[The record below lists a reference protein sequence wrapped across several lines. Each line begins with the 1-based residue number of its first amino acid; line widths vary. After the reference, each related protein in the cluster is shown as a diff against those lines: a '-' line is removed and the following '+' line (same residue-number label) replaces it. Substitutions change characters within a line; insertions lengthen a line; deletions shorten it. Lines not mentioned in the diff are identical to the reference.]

1 MSNKKDDNA
10 SDNLVFV
17 AQRPWLNVNEFCM
30 YTGYKRSYVYK
41 MVHDRTV
48 PYHKRPRGKF
58 LFFDKDEV
66 DAWMMENRMATK
78 DELSSYAAGYVAK
91 NCIR

>member
-41 MVHDRTV
+41 MVHERTV

-78 DELSSYAAGYVAK
+78 DELASYAAGYVAK
-91 NCIR
+91 NSIR